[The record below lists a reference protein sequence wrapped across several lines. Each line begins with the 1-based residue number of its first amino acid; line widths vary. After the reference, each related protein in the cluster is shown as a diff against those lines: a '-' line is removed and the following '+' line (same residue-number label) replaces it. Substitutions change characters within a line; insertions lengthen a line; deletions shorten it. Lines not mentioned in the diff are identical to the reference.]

1 MARTA
6 SIVTRVEPEV
16 KKKAEAVLNQLG
28 IPMTTAIDIY
38 LRKIAL
44 SQGIPFTLEIPN
56 YKTPVA
62 YGALSKEELAAE
74 LQKGLDDIEAGRT
87 RTLDEVEADMKRKY
101 EI

>member
-28 IPMTTAIDIY
+28 IPMTTAIDMY

-62 YGALSKEELAAE
+62 YGALSKEELATE

-101 EI
+101 GI